1 LNPFDPG
8 RLKAPS
14 FNPCA
19 YEVKILVLEKF
30 ASKFNLYRF
39 TEDINAAR
47 FLGLELALD
56 RDAVGLCTLESS

>member
-1 LNPFDPG
+1 
-8 RLKAPS
+8 
-14 FNPCA
+14 
-19 YEVKILVLEKF
+19 VKILVLEKC